1 MDVLSFQLL
10 LNGLVL
16 GSGYGVLALGFAL
29 TLRAAGAVN
38 FAHGDVATMAA
49 YGGVVAAAFGATGVM
64 AITAAAFLGGVLGLI
79 VAIITWAP
87 LRRRPVEAT
96 FIAAIALGIV
106 AQNSLT
112 VGFGGAPRALP
123 AIVDGGWHIAGVY
136 LSAHG
141 ALSLVVAIAAFI
153 GVATL
158 LLRTRTGL
166 RLRAAA
172 EDPEIAAAHGLPV
185 IGLAIFAFLLAG
197 ALAGLAGAILSNQH
211 YVTPTVGAIYIL
223 KAYIAATAAGW
234 GRILPTAL
242 VALGIA
248 LFETIGAALVSQ
260 AAAEGALYLAFLAL
274 LAFRPEGL
282 AGDIQGRRV

>member
-1 MDVLSFQLL
+1 LDVLSFQLL

-64 AITAAAFLGGVLGLI
+64 AVTTAAFLGGVLGLI

-123 AIVDGGWHIAGVY
+123 AIVDGGWRIAGVY

-141 ALSLVVAIAAFI
+141 AMSLVVAIAAFI

-197 ALAGLAGAILSNQH
+197 ALAGLAGAIL
-211 YVTPTVGAIYIL
+211 
-223 KAYIAATAAGW
+223 AYIAATAAGW

-242 VALGIA
+242 VAVGIA